1 MSKILVEHDPS
12 PMKLEVMGVEDWP
25 IWTKEASTFQWH
37 YEQTET
43 CYLLE
48 GDVIVKPDAGDPVH
62 LRAGDLVTFL
72 AELSCTWE
80 IRAPVKKHYRLG

>member
-25 IWTKEASTFQWH
+25 IWTKEASTFQWY

-48 GDVIVKPDAGDPVH
+48 GDVIVKPDAGEPVH
-62 LRAGDLVTFL
+62 LRAGDFVTFL

>member
-12 PMKLEVMGVEDWP
+12 PMKLEVMGVEGWP
-25 IWTKEASTFQWH
+25 IWTKEVSMFEWH

-48 GDVIVKPDAGDPVH
+48 GDVIVKPEAGEPVH

>member
-12 PMKLEVMGVEDWP
+12 PMKLEVMGVEEWP

-48 GDVIVKPDAGDPVH
+48 GDVIVKPDAGEPVH